1 MKTTS
6 NTFEIIDSEDIA
18 QKLQKTNLAIKYLDF
33 LSSKINSPLTTL
45 TLNEQIKLIK
55 STQSLNALNYCLYYL
70 KKENYELLTDISKA
84 SIVKILVS
92 LLKAINS
99 NNQKSVKTSAEDE
112 WDILNRIVE
121 SFSMQSVQ
129 SNKFCI
135 ELCECVDFNVVLFQI
150 IENFELGDNEP
161 LLVNLIKILLS
172 LSKFHKRYPT
182 IWTKNSIEIISQI
195 KIKLEK
201 LNEKTFDLD
210 EWYIFLIFENLNKD
224 CDPDAIPCQYFD
236 TKIFFEENAKDEN
249 DLKLKKRDLC
259 VKYLKYVCEPS
270 RIINSEQCMNIIF
283 YLTYFSES
291 IEFRTFEHSL
301 QVYFT
306 MFTVEIIKCLHEEIN
321 KFLLNPEKKKK
332 VKSDMILVDKLTC
345 IILNCS
351 SETLEFCSK
360 FHKVNDSI
368 KTLLEFINNEVIQQY
383 LIESTGKNSGII
395 LNILKDVIENILC
408 SLHNLSRVSYKY
420 KSKWDEVGA
429 VNSLSRFLEK
439 VGHLEE
445 NFRVFTYFIMSNIAS
460 DKEIE
465 TLKEIKTA
473 IKFITEII
481 IMCSESIENKTVKR
495 NKVNK
500 TFILLLDFKNL
511 AHL

>member
-1 MKTTS
+1 MKTTT
-6 NTFEIIDSEDIA
+6 NTFEIIDSEDVT

-33 LSSKINSPLTTL
+33 LSSKINSTLTTL

-55 STQSLNALNYCLYYL
+55 STQSLNALNYCLFYL
-70 KKENYELLTDISKA
+70 KNENYELLTDVSKA

-112 WDILNRIVE
+112 WDILNRLVE
-121 SFSMQSVQ
+121 SFSMQCVQ
-129 SNKFCI
+129 SDKFCI
-135 ELCECVDFNVVLFQI
+135 ELCECVDFHVVLFQI

-161 LLVNLIKILLS
+161 LLVSLLKILLS
-172 LSKFHKRYPT
+172 LSKFHKKYPT

-195 KIKLEK
+195 KIKLEQ
-201 LNEKTFDLD
+201 LNEKAFDLD

-224 CDPDAIPCQYFD
+224 CDPHAIPCQYYD
-236 TKIFFEENAKDEN
+236 TKFYFEENPKDEEK
-249 DLKLKKRDLC
+249 LKLKKRDIC

-270 RIINSEQCMNIIF
+270 RIINSKQCMKTIF
-283 YLTYFSES
+283 YLAFFSES
-291 IEFRTFEHSL
+291 IDFRKFEHGL

-306 MFTVEIIKCLHEEIN
+306 MFTVDIIKSLHEEIN
-321 KFLLNPEKKKK
+321 KYLLNPEKKDT
-332 VKSDMILVDKLTC
+332 VVNDINLVERLVC

-360 FHKVNDSI
+360 FHKANDSI
-368 KTLLEFINNEVIQQY
+368 KTLFEFISNETIQQY
-383 LIESTGKNSGII
+383 LIENSGKIV
-395 LNILKDVIENILC
+395 NGLKAVIENILC

-429 VNSLSRFLEK
+429 VDSLRRFLEK

-445 NFRVFTYFIMSNIAS
+445 NFRVLTYFIMSNIAS

-465 TLKEIKTA
+465 TLKEIKKA

-481 IMCSESIENKTVKR
+481 IMCSESIEDNSVSR

-500 TFILLLDFKNL
+500 AFILLKDFKN
-511 AHL
+511 